1 MLQNLKIQSRLILF
15 AVLGLI
21 LVGGSLTAV
30 SYLSGADTARA
41 LVNHT
46 LLKKTDGDLRAARVY
61 LDRYYGGVGVSGGE
75 LVDGEGRSLDGRHE
89 MADAISSDLGLVFT
103 LFTRDGQD
111 FRRVVTSVIGDNG
124 RRSVGTTLERDTR
137 AYQAVIDGDRFV
149 GHSTVRGKPHLTAYE
164 PLFDARNRVI
174 GIMGLG
180 IPTSEAD
187 AIVSNGLDSMLLRM
201 LGVLILVLALG
212 GLGAFFFARSL
223 VHPLRELSRTLHG
236 MATGSGDLTQ
246 RLQVQG
252 NDELADLARGFNA
265 FAERVHELVKQV
277 AGATAQLSS
286 AAEQLSTT
294 SGQTREQV
302 QRQHSETDQ
311 VATAMN
317 EMTTTVQEVARNASQ
332 AAQSAQETQQETQ
345 AGRQVVDKTV
355 HSIETLAK
363 EVENAAEVINRL
375 SADSEEIGKVLDV
388 IRGIAEQTNLLA
400 LNAAIEAARA
410 GEQGRGFAVV
420 ADEVRTLASRTQ
432 DSTTEI
438 QEMIERLQS
447 GASGAVQAMEQG
459 RNKARESVDQAGK
472 AGSSLQTIEQAI
484 HTIND
489 MNAQIASAA
498 EEQSAVA
505 EEINRN
511 ITSISQA
518 TEQTSGSANEI
529 TSASEELARL
539 AAELQSRVSGYRL

>member
-30 SYLSGADTARA
+30 SYLSGADTART

-46 LLKKTDGDLRAARVY
+46 LLKKADGDLRAARVY
-61 LDRYYGGVGVSGGE
+61 MERYYGGVGVSGGE

-111 FRRVVTSVIGDNG
+111 FRRVVTSVVGDNG
-124 RRSVGTTLERDTR
+124 RRAVGTILERDTQ
-137 AYQAVIDGDRFV
+137 AYQAVIDGERFV
-149 GHSTVRGKPHLTAYE
+149 GHSSVRGEPHLTAYE

-180 IPTSEAD
+180 IPTSDAE
-187 AIVSNGLDSMLLRM
+187 AIVSDGLDSMLLRM
-201 LGVLILVLALG
+201 LGVLVLVLALG
-212 GLGAFFFARSL
+212 GLGALLFARSL
-223 VHPLRELSRTLHG
+223 VNPIRELSRTLHG

-252 NDELADLARGFNA
+252 NDELAEMARGFNA
-265 FAERVHELVKQV
+265 FAERVHDLVKQMSGV
-277 AGATAQLSS
+277 TAQLSS
-286 AAEQLSTT
+286 AAEQLSAT

-355 HSIETLAK
+355 HSIENLAK
-363 EVENAAEVINRL
+363 EVENAAEVIHRL

-447 GASGAVQAMEQG
+447 GASGAVQVMEQG

-472 AGSSLQTIEQAI
+472 AGSSLQAIEQAI
-484 HTIND
+484 HNIND

-529 TSASEELARL
+529 SAASEELARL
-539 AAELQSRVSGYRL
+539 ATELQGRVSGYRV